1 MKNNLSYAF
10 FAALLTC
17 GVLLSGATSSSAA
30 VTISIL
36 NADGPDEGFNDPT
49 PAEPVG
55 GNPGTTVGQQR
66 LNAFQRA
73 ADIWGSTLDS
83 AVPIVIRAQFNP
95 QTCTATSAVLGSAGS
110 ASTHRDFPNAPFAA
124 TLYNASLANKLSG
137 TDINGATQEIN
148 ATFNSSLGQTGC
160 LTGSFFY
167 YGYDNNHG
175 NLVNL
180 VSVLLHEFGHGLGF
194 QTFTSNSTGA
204 QSGGFA
210 SIFDRFLMDDDSGK
224 SWLQMTNA
232 ERQASAINTY
242 KLSWTGPRVFADVP
256 SVLAFGIPV
265 VFINSPSSIAGRYNA
280 NLPSYGPEP
289 SAAGLTGNIVQAMDP
304 SDTGGMSTTDA
315 CSPLTN
321 AAAVAGNIAIVDR
334 GSCSAKIKTLN
345 AQNAGAIGVIVVNN
359 VAGSPAPGFADDTTV
374 TTPITIPTLTLTQP
388 DGNTIKAQLA
398 NGVNG
403 TLVLDMSVRAG
414 TDPQGKMLLNAP
426 NPVVGG
432 SSVSHWD
439 PIARPNQLME
449 PSINT
454 DLTHNVTPPFDLT
467 LSQLSETGWM
477 PQALPNTITATA
489 GNNQNVQ
496 PNAYAPFQVAVSPPV
511 AGLLV
516 TFTAAPGSGTFS
528 TTGSRIATAFTNA
541 SGVATSPTFTGR
553 NVGTSTLNA
562 TVAGAGTT
570 AFTLTTQF
578 GATSAVSRKTHGEGG
593 TRDIPLPASAPFG
606 VESRSS
612 GGNHTLVYTFNTD
625 GSITGGTASV
635 SSGTGTVSGSP
646 TFSGNTMTVN
656 LTGVTDVQQLAVTL
670 NNVTDSGAQIMPST
684 VTTMKFLVGDVDG
697 NSTVSTSDIGRTKAE
712 SGNAVSASNFR
723 TDVNVSGSIG
733 ASDIGQVKAS
743 AGNTVP

>member
-1 MKNNLSYAF
+1 
-10 FAALLTC
+10 
-17 GVLLSGATSSSAA
+17 
-30 VTISIL
+30 
-36 NADGPDEGFNDPT
+36 
-49 PAEPVG
+49 
-55 GNPGTTVGQQR
+55 
-66 LNAFQRA
+66 
-73 ADIWGSTLDS
+73 
-83 AVPIVIRAQFNP
+83 
-95 QTCTATSAVLGSAGS
+95 
-110 ASTHRDFPNAPFAA
+110 
-124 TLYNASLANKLSG
+124 
-137 TDINGATQEIN
+137 
-148 ATFNSSLGQTGC
+148 
-160 LTGSFFY
+160 
-167 YGYDNNHG
+167 
-175 NLVNL
+175 
-180 VSVLLHEFGHGLGF
+180 
-194 QTFTSNSTGA
+194 
-204 QSGGFA
+204 
-210 SIFDRFLMDDDSGK
+210 
-224 SWLQMTNA
+224 
-232 ERQASAINTY
+232 
-242 KLSWTGPRVFADVP
+242 
-256 SVLAFGIPV
+256 
-265 VFINSPSSIAGRYNA
+265 
-280 NLPSYGPEP
+280 
-289 SAAGLTGNIVQAMDP
+289 
-304 SDTGGMSTTDA
+304 
-315 CSPLTN
+315 
-321 AAAVAGNIAIVDR
+321 
-334 GSCSAKIKTLN
+334 
-345 AQNAGAIGVIVVNN
+345 
-359 VAGSPAPGFADDTTV
+359 
-374 TTPITIPTLTLTQP
+374 
-388 DGNTIKAQLA
+388 
-398 NGVNG
+398 
-403 TLVLDMSVRAG
+403 
-414 TDPQGKMLLNAP
+414 
-426 NPVVGG
+426 
-432 SSVSHWD
+432 
-439 PIARPNQLME
+439 
-449 PSINT
+449 
-454 DLTHNVTPPFDLT
+454 
-467 LSQLSETGWM
+467 
-477 PQALPNTITATA
+477 
-489 GNNQNVQ
+489 VQ